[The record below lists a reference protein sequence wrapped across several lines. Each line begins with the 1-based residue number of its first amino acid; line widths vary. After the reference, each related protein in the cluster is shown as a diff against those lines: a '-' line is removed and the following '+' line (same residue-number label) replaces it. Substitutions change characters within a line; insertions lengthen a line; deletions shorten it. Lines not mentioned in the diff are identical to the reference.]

1 MATEYQRVSET
12 AREMGDGACCQME
25 LIMSLICVCL
35 FVRVSR
41 RRTSDRNTIHS
52 CGWITLIA
60 IQASYCC
67 FLSRARIWTISG
79 YINICI
85 LLSACLAVS
94 LILPRLNFMACFKK
108 NEDSHC
114 LVICKWQSCSLA
126 VSIQIQTCTHLSLQ
140 CGSYVL
146 WLWDFWGD
154 LLASTGK
161 YLEEYQSAVNGKTIC
176 STNQCVY
183 DYDNTNT
190 RFRQKNGLFLF
201 S

>member
-1 MATEYQRVSET
+1 MSET

-79 YINICI
+79 YINIRFP
-85 LLSACLAVS
+85 LSACLAVS

-108 NEDSHC
+108 MRKVIVW
-114 LVICKWQSCSLA
+114 LICKWRSCSLA
-126 VSIQIQTCTHLSLQ
+126 VSIQIQTCIHLILQ

-146 WLWDFWGD
+146 
-154 LLASTGK
+154 
-161 YLEEYQSAVNGKTIC
+161 
-176 STNQCVY
+176 
-183 DYDNTNT
+183 
-190 RFRQKNGLFLF
+190 
-201 S
+201 